1 MKAGA
6 FEPGTEVGRTMEQRV
21 EALEAEV
28 ESLKS
33 RIG

>member
-6 FEPGTEVGRTMEQRV
+6 FEPGTEVERTMEQRV